1 MLLSSA
7 QTQVTVFPRPAVPMY
22 PWLGLHQGATA
33 VARLWQSFNLPHCS
47 QLYVQGWQQQTAG
60 QCAGAQRAF
69 QELLGMGRQI
79 GHQGWIVAAEQA
91 IAALS
96 PATGNPAS
104 GSTHRAVTAQDVA
117 TAEHCN
123 RAAVLHHQGSWQ
135 AAIQAYQQ
143 VLSFATQAGHYLA
156 MGRCLNGLGLIYFD
170 QQQFAQAETRF
181 RAAIAVLDELQA
193 PQPQAIVHHNL
204 GLAHYQQGQYKSAQ
218 IHLQAALELW
228 QQDEDGLGLALTLD
242 YLGRVYA
249 QQSGSWLALG
259 SFEAAIDVLNE
270 VSATDDQDVRPEA
283 AALLMQM
290 ANLCEQTRHFYLA
303 IAYLEAALAIYQ
315 SLPFV
320 APEIVIWQRLSELYA
335 QAGHD
340 AIAGYYAQQ
349 VVQSRQ
355 Y

>member
-7 QTQVTVFPRPAVPMY
+7 HTQVTVFPSTAVPLY
-22 PWLGLHQGATA
+22 PSLGLRQEATA
-33 VARLWQSFNLPHCS
+33 VARMWQSFHLPHCS

-60 QCAGAQRAF
+60 QCTGAQRAF

-79 GHQGWIVAAEQA
+79 GHQGWVVAAEQA

-96 PATGNPAS
+96 QAVFNAAS
-104 GSTHRAVTAQDVA
+104 EVTRRAVTPQDVA
-117 TAEHCN
+117 TVEHCN
-123 RAAVLHHQGSWQ
+123 RAAILHHQGSWQ
-135 AAIQAYQQ
+135 DAVQAYQQ
-143 VLSFATQAGHYLA
+143 VLSFAAQAGHRLA

-170 QQQFAQAETRF
+170 QQQFAQAESRF
-181 RAAIAVLDELQA
+181 RAAIAVLDELQV
-193 PQPQAIVHHNL
+193 PQPQAMVHHNL
-204 GLAHYQQGQYKSAQ
+204 GLAHYHQGQHQLAQ
-218 IHLQAALELW
+218 RHFQAALELW
-228 QQDEDGLGLALTLD
+228 PQDEDGLGLVLTLD

-249 QQSGSWLALG
+249 QQGDSWLALG
-259 SFEAAIDVLNE
+259 SFEAAIDGLNE
-270 VSATDDQDVRPEA
+270 LATTDQDVRPEA
-283 AALLMQM
+283 AALLMQI

-303 IAYLEAALAIYQ
+303 IAYLQAALAIYQ
-315 SLPFV
+315 TLPFV

-335 QAGHD
+335 KAGHP

>member
-7 QTQVTVFPRPAVPMY
+7 QTQVTVFPSTAVPMY

-33 VARLWQSFNLPHCS
+33 VARLWQSLNLPHCA
-47 QLYVQGWQQQTAG
+47 QLYVQGWQQQTVG

-96 PATGNPAS
+96 QATCDSAS
-104 GSTHRAVTAQDVA
+104 EGTHRTVTAQDMA
-117 TAEHCN
+117 TAEQCN
-123 RAAVLHHQGSWQ
+123 RAAVLHQQGSWQ

-143 VLSFATQAGHYLA
+143 VLSFATQAGHQLA

-193 PQPQAIVHHNL
+193 LQPQAIVHHNL
-204 GLAHYQQGQYKSAQ
+204 GLAHYHQGQHQLAQ
-218 IHLQAALELW
+218 RHFQAALELW
-228 QQDEDGLGLALTLD
+228 QQDENSLGLALTLD

-249 QQSGSWLALG
+249 HQGDSWVALG

-270 VSATDDQDVRPEA
+270 VSTTDQDVRPEA
-283 AALLMQM
+283 AALLMQI

-303 IAYLEAALAIYQ
+303 IAYLQAALAIYQ
-315 SLPFV
+315 TLPFV

-335 QAGHD
+335 KAGHP